1 MSPITKTAPTES
13 KKLPLWQILSNMKG
27 MLFIVRWMRLASIII
42 IMAGCAS
49 VPPSEEAAVITPEQL
64 LAGEPL
70 LAGIDEL
77 PEIIAATDV
86 LALNPEMRS
95 FVDSYVD
102 RGSTSYAK
110 LHQLLYAVINEGGF
124 GLKYNDLT
132 HTAAETFNKR
142 NGNCLSFT
150 NMFVAMARD
159 AGLKVSFQEV
169 DIPPDWTMQGDIYV
183 LSRHMNIYVDLG
195 YHGEHIVD
203 FNIDDFRST
212 YDRRRVS
219 DDRALAH
226 FYSNQGV
233 ERLQAGDEVE
243 AFLFFR
249 QAIEFDQSFAA
260 AWNNLGALYNRGG
273 HRDFA
278 EASYLQA
285 VEVQRGGLLSMSN
298 LARLYEEKGDQE
310 RAEYYRDRVRYHR
323 SRNPYYQYHLAR
335 EAFQERNY
343 EQAIE
348 YLQRAIRQKEWEDS
362 FYFLLGL
369 SYLQM
374 GEEEKAR
381 RWLSKA
387 EEVAEGDAL
396 KRNYHNKLEL
406 LLSAS
411 PEQRSDR

>member
-1 MSPITKTAPTES
+1 MTIWLGHNYLEGTRVSRNRRGIARCVA
-13 KKLPLWQILSNMKG
+13 I
-27 MLFIVRWMRLASIII
+27 ASGLL

-49 VPPSEEAAVITPEQL
+49 VPPSEEAADLTPEQL

-70 LAGIDEL
+70 LSGVDDL
-77 PEIIAATDV
+77 PEIISAGEV
-86 LALNPEMRS
+86 LAMSPDMRG
-95 FVDSYVD
+95 FVDGHVDRNGSSYV
-102 RGSTSYAK
+102 K

-159 AGLKVSFQEV
+159 TGLKVSLQEV
-169 DIPPDWTMQGDIYV
+169 DIPPDWTMKGDIYV
-183 LSRHMNIYVDLG
+183 LSRHMNINVDLG
-195 YHGEHIVD
+195 FHGEHVVD

-212 YDRRRVS
+212 YDRRKVS
-219 DDRALAH
+219 DDRARAH
-226 FYSNQGV
+226 FFSNQGV
-233 ERLQAGDEVE
+233 ERLHAGDELE

-249 QAIEFDQSFAA
+249 EALRFDPGFAPG
-260 AWNNLGALYNRGG
+260 WNNLGILYNRSGY
-273 HRDFA
+273 RDHA
-278 EASYLQA
+278 EASFLQA
-285 VEVQRGGLLSMSN
+285 LEVKQDDGLLPMSN
-298 LARLYEEKGDQE
+298 LEGLYEAKGDEE
-310 RAEYYRDRVRYHR
+310 RAEYYRGRVRYHR

-343 EQAIE
+343 DEAIE
-348 YLQRAIRQKEWEDS
+348 YLQRAIRSKEWEDS

-369 SYLQM
+369 SYLQI

-381 RWLSKA
+381 RWLTKA
-387 EEVAEGDAL
+387 EEVAEGEAL

-406 LLSAS
+406 LLSS
-411 PEQRSDR
+411 TPE

>member
-1 MSPITKTAPTES
+1 
-13 KKLPLWQILSNMKG
+13 

-195 YHGEHIVD
+195 YHGERPQESIGRQSPGT
-203 FNIDDFRST
+203 F
-212 YDRRRVS
+212 
-219 DDRALAH
+219 
-226 FYSNQGV
+226 
-233 ERLQAGDEVE
+233 LQ
-243 AFLFFR
+243 
-249 QAIEFDQSFAA
+249 
-260 AWNNLGALYNRGG
+260 
-273 HRDFA
+273 
-278 EASYLQA
+278 
-285 VEVQRGGLLSMSN
+285 
-298 LARLYEEKGDQE
+298 
-310 RAEYYRDRVRYHR
+310 
-323 SRNPYYQYHLAR
+323 
-335 EAFQERNY
+335 
-343 EQAIE
+343 
-348 YLQRAIRQKEWEDS
+348 
-362 FYFLLGL
+362 
-369 SYLQM
+369 
-374 GEEEKAR
+374 
-381 RWLSKA
+381 
-387 EEVAEGDAL
+387 
-396 KRNYHNKLEL
+396 
-406 LLSAS
+406 
-411 PEQRSDR
+411 

>member
-1 MSPITKTAPTES
+1 MNQDFPKETLVCRALRCSA
-13 KKLPLWQILSNMKG
+13 
-27 MLFIVRWMRLASIII
+27 RWAAIASGLIM
-42 IMAGCAS
+42 MAGCAS
-49 VPPSEEAAVITPEQL
+49 VPPSEEAAVLTPEQL

-70 LAGIDEL
+70 LTGIDEL
-77 PEIIAATDV
+77 PEIIVATEV

-95 FVDSYVD
+95 FVDSHVD

-110 LHQLLYAVINEGGF
+110 LNQLLYAVINEGGF

-159 AGLKVSFQEV
+159 AGLEVYFQEV
-169 DIPPDWTMQGDIYV
+169 DIPPDWSMQGDIYV

-195 YHGEHIVD
+195 FHGEHIVD

-219 DDRALAH
+219 DDRAMAH

-233 ERLQAGDEVE
+233 ERLQAGDEIE

-249 QAIEFDQSFAA
+249 AALSFDQGFAP
-260 AWNNLGALYNRGG
+260 AWNNLGTLYNRDG

-285 VEVQRGGLLSMSN
+285 LEVGNGNGLLPMSN
-298 LARLYEEKGDQE
+298 LARLYEAKGDTE
-310 RAEYYRDRVRYHR
+310 RAEYYRGRVSYHR

-335 EAFQERNY
+335 QAFQERKY
-343 EQAIE
+343 EEAID

-369 SYLQM
+369 SYLQI

-396 KRNYHNKLEL
+396 KRNYHSKLEL
-406 LLSAS
+406 LLSSS
-411 PEQRSDR
+411 PDQRSDL

>member
-1 MSPITKTAPTES
+1 
-13 KKLPLWQILSNMKG
+13 
-27 MLFIVRWMRLASIII
+27 
-42 IMAGCAS
+42 MAGCAS
-49 VPPSEEAAVITPEQL
+49 VPPSEEAAVITPQRL
-64 LAGEPL
+64 LTGEPL
-70 LAGIDEL
+70 VTEASQL
-77 PEIIAATDV
+77 PEIISATDILSV
-86 LALNPEMRS
+86 NPEMKS
-95 FVDSYVD
+95 FIDEHVDRRGTSYV
-102 RGSTSYAK
+102 K
-110 LHQLLYAVINEGGF
+110 LHQLLYAVINEGSF
-124 GLKYNDLT
+124 GLKYDDLT
-132 HTAAETFNKR
+132 HTAAETFDVR
-142 NGNCLSFT
+142 IGNCLSFT

-159 AGLKVSFQEV
+159 AGLKASFQEV
-169 DIPPDWTMQGDIYV
+169 EIPPDWSMQGDVFV
-183 LSRHMNIYVDLG
+183 LSRHMNIYIDLG

-212 YDRRRVS
+212 YDRRKIS
-219 DDRALAH
+219 DERALAH
-226 FYSNQGV
+226 FYSNRGV
-233 ERLQAGDEVE
+233 ERLQAGDDVE

-249 QAIEFDQSFAA
+249 QAIEFDQSFAP
-260 AWNNLGALYNRGG
+260 AWNNLGTLYSRNG

-285 VEVQRGGLLSMSN
+285 VDVQRGAMLPMSN
-298 LARLYEEKGDQE
+298 LARLYEANGDAE
-310 RAEYYRDRVRYHR
+310 RAEYYSDRVSFHR

-343 EQAIE
+343 EDAIE
-348 YLQRAIRQKEWEDS
+348 YLQKAIRQKEWEDS

-369 SYLQM
+369 SYLQI

-411 PEQRSDR
+411 PDNQSDL

>member
-1 MSPITKTAPTES
+1 MRQRATERRS
-13 KKLPLWQILSNMKG
+13 G
-27 MLFIVRWMRLASIII
+27 RHY
-42 IMAGCAS
+42 
-49 VPPSEEAAVITPEQL
+49 
-64 LAGEPL
+64 
-70 LAGIDEL
+70 
-77 PEIIAATDV
+77 IAATDV